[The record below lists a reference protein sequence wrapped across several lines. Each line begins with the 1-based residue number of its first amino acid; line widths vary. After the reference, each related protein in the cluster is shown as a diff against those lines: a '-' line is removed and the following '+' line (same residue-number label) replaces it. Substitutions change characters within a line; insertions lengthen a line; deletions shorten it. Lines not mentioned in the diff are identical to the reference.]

1 MELQD
6 FSLNDFDMNQ
16 SLYIEASAG
25 TGKTYTIQ
33 LMVAK
38 MIAEGTPLKKILI
51 VTYTEKAAGELKDR
65 IRKKIVDV
73 LTNHRI
79 DEKSAPLSDEQIERF
94 EQAYR
99 DVDNASIFTIHS
111 FCQKAL
117 KEYAYDANRPFD
129 MGMVDDATVEDVVD
143 KYIRDEWKDDEVF
156 QRLLSKDDVEKYTG
170 AIKKEFIS
178 AVKMYKGK
186 DGDSEIVKPE
196 DFVEWTDFV
205 ISEKDAKTLVEK
217 CDFNS
222 LDNFKEF
229 KDKFN
234 LLKEKYSDRTYKASY
249 GKTVNK
255 VKTEVTEDFSVAD
268 LIAKIENWD
277 SSQKNPFT
285 PAQVGGKLEDLS
297 EDEFSETLKYIFEK
311 SKKLDKLQDAI
322 SAFLEKDLVEKRFKN
337 EQTRKLFDVWQSKK
351 AEKKVQSFDDMIL
364 FVHKAVMG
372 GDCSLKKHLRLQYK
386 CAIIDEF
393 QDTNQIQWDIFKTV
407 FLTDNVTNNAVEG
420 RSIIVVGDP
429 KQSIYS
435 FQSADVNVY
444 KKAIGEIKNGR
455 RLKYNYRSTKGII
468 DGCNALFAGRFF
480 KPAEG
485 MKNLVDFNKSEV
497 PEEDKSKKATPEI
510 EGKPTCSMWV
520 SAKDI
525 DENQYAQMTVAQ
537 IIDWCS
543 FVGEGE
549 NRKTKL
555 QVFDKNNPQTLKD
568 VTFNDFAILAHSRTE
583 MDVFKSYLRQAGVPY
598 SHYKEKNLFKSRECH
613 EWITLLG
620 ALSVSDFSG
629 WNRRYLSEALIT
641 DFFAVK
647 LDQVESQYY
656 DNPDNLERKKLNAWR
671 LLALKF
677 RYAEMLERIYEDTQI
692 DMRLTDIA
700 KLQELAKIR
709 QIGNYVVD
717 YLYNH
722 RCSLEDMVRHLEGLA
737 RFAESTDDENGDLIE
752 KGFDSDCVQIMTIH
766 ASKGLEF
773 PVVISAAGFKG
784 YYDGFGGPYLF
795 HKDDDIFMG
804 FGDFAKKSRKREELE
819 EWKRLYYVDFT
830 RASSILVLPRFGK
843 WKDKDGFVKEEF
855 KFLHAAIDSFC
866 KSGCEYATLNE
877 DGTLI
882 WDRKKLLDKT
892 TEILKENNK
901 ELENVGAIAE
911 VKAAQQNAMSA
922 LQNALPGKAILQ
934 YSYSS
939 LAGRVDSPIEN
950 VDGSNTDPD
959 GSYDQEVPEQAK
971 PKEIDDEVIVF
982 SEGESLQPEDYH
994 ADHGEVAANYPRGS
1008 KVGNAL
1014 HNTLEVLPFQ
1024 EFGEKY
1030 QDVDAAF
1037 NSPELHNIVEE
1048 KFKAESLPIEK
1059 NRDAWMKITMQYL
1072 WNTLN
1077 AKLPTIAGVK
1087 DDKVVVEKGEFKL
1100 VDLPLNAHKPEVRFD
1115 LDADKKDEASAD
1127 IDKNIRRFCKGFIDL
1142 MFVRTDGLGNVRYC
1156 ILDWKSDRLEDDV
1169 YSPAALKKKV
1179 DEEYSVQRVLY
1190 SYCLIQWLKQFY
1202 NESESD
1208 IFKNHF
1214 GGIYY
1219 AFLRGTEGGSG
1230 RGIYA
1235 QTWKDYATLEAAYKN
1250 VKKLMSKS
1258 KKTQNGEEK

>member
-1 MELQD
+1 MALQN
-6 FSLNDFDMNQ
+6 FSLNDFDTNQ

-65 IRKKIVDV
+65 IRKKIVEV
-73 LTNHRI
+73 LMNNQI
-79 DEKSAPLSDEQIERF
+79 DEKSAPLSAEQIERF

-129 MGMVDDATVEDVVD
+129 MGMIDDATVEDVVD
-143 KYIRDEWKDDEVF
+143 KYIRDNWKDDEVF
-156 QRLLSKDDVEKYTG
+156 QKLLSKDGVEKYTDRV
-170 AIKKEFIS
+170 KREFIS
-178 AVKMYKGK
+178 AVRMYKGK

-196 DFVEWTDFV
+196 DFVEWLGLA
-205 ISEKDAKTLVEK
+205 ISEKDAKSLVNK
-217 CDFNS
+217 CDFNG
-222 LDNFKEF
+222 LDVFKEF
-229 KDKFN
+229 KDKFS
-234 LLKEKYSDRTYKASY
+234 LLKKKYSERTYKASY
-249 GKTVNK
+249 GKTINK
-255 VKTEVTEDFSVAD
+255 VKTEVEGDFSVAA
-268 LIAKIENWD
+268 LVEKIENWD

-285 PAQVGGKLEDLS
+285 GGQVGEKLIDLP
-297 EDEFSETLKYIFEK
+297 EDEFGKTLKYIFEK
-311 SKKLDKLQDAI
+311 SKRLDKLHDDI
-322 SAFLEKDLVEKRFKN
+322 SNFLEKGLVEKKFKN

-351 AEKKVQSFDDMIL
+351 AERKVQSFDDMIL
-364 FVHKAVMG
+364 FVHKAVMS
-372 GDCSLKKHLRLQYK
+372 GDGSLKKHLRLQYR

-407 FLTDNVTNNAVEG
+407 FLTDNETNNTVEG
-420 RSIIVVGDP
+420 HSIIVVGDP

-435 FQSADVNVY
+435 FQGADVNVY
-444 KKAIGEIKNGR
+444 KKAVGEIGNGR
-455 RLKYNYRSTKGII
+455 RLTHNYRSTTGII
-468 DGCNALFAGRFF
+468 KGCNALFAGSFF
-480 KPAEG
+480 EPAEG
-485 MKNLVDFNKSEV
+485 MNKLVDFNDSDV
-497 PEEDKSKKATPEI
+497 PEEDKGKKAAPEI

-520 SAKDI
+520 SENDI
-525 DENQYAQMTVAQ
+525 DEDKYAQTTVAQ
-537 IIDWCS
+537 IIDWCTY
-543 FVGEGE
+543 VGKGE

-555 QVFDKNNPQTLKD
+555 QVFDKDNPQTLRNVK
-568 VTFNDFAILAHSRTE
+568 FSDFAILAHSRTE

-613 EWITLLG
+613 EWIALLG

-641 DFFAVK
+641 DFFAAK

-656 DNPDNLERKKLNAWR
+656 DNPDNPERKKLNAWR

-692 DMRLTDIA
+692 DVRLTDIA

-709 QIGNYVVD
+709 QIGNYIVD

-784 YYDGFGGPYLF
+784 YYDGFGGPFLF

-804 FGDFAKKSRKREELE
+804 FGDLAKKSRKREELE

-855 KFLHAAIDSFC
+855 KFLHAAIAAFC
-866 KSGCEYATLNE
+866 SSGCEHATLNE
-877 DGTLI
+877 NGTLV

-892 TEILKENNK
+892 TEILKQNNK
-901 ELENVGAIAE
+901 ELEDVGEIAE
-911 VKAAQQNAMSA
+911 VKATQQNAMSA
-922 LQNALPGKAILQ
+922 LQKALPGKAILQ

-939 LAGRVDSPIEN
+939 LAGRADSPIEN

-971 PKEIDDEVIVF
+971 PKGIDDDVIVF
-982 SEGESLQPEDYH
+982 SEDKKLDSEEYH
-994 ADHGEVAANYPRGS
+994 ADHDEVAVNYPRGS

-1014 HNTLEVLPFQ
+1014 HNTLEILPFQ

-1030 QDVDAAF
+1030 QDVDAAL
-1037 NSPELHNIVEE
+1037 NSPELRNIVEE
-1048 KFKAESLPIEK
+1048 KFRAESLPIEK
-1059 NRDAWMKITMQYL
+1059 NRDAWMNITMQYL

-1077 AKLPTIAGVK
+1077 AKLPTIAGIEGNK
-1087 DDKVVVEKGEFKL
+1087 AIVEKEDFKL
-1100 VDLPLNAHKPEVRFD
+1100 TDLPLNEHKPEVRFD
-1115 LDADKKDEASAD
+1115 LNADKKDEASAD
-1127 IDKNIRRFCKGFIDL
+1127 IEKNIRRFCKGFIDL
-1142 MFVRTDGLGNVRYC
+1142 MFVRKDSHKNTRYC
-1156 ILDWKSDRLEDDV
+1156 ILDWKSDKLEDDI
-1169 YSPAALKKKV
+1169 YSPDALKKKV

-1219 AFLRGTEGGSG
+1219 AFLRGTEGGTG
-1230 RGIYA
+1230 KGIYA

>member
-6 FSLNDFDMNQ
+6 FSLKEFDANK
-16 SLYIEASAG
+16 SLFIEASAG

-65 IRKKIVDV
+65 IRKKIVEV
-73 LTNHRI
+73 LKNHRI
-79 DEKSAPLSDEQIERF
+79 DEKSDPLSAEQLERF

-129 MGMVDDATVEDVVD
+129 MGMVDDAMVENVVD
-143 KYIRDEWKDDEVF
+143 KYIRDDWKDNEVF
-156 QRLLSKDDVEKYTG
+156 QKLLNKDGVEKYTG
-170 AIKKEFIS
+170 RVKKEFVS

-186 DGDSEIVKPE
+186 NGESEIVKPE
-196 DFVEWTDFV
+196 VFVEWEGYA
-205 ISEKDAKTLVEK
+205 ISEEDAKNLVEK

-222 LDNFKEF
+222 LDFFKEF
-229 KDKFN
+229 KDN
-234 LLKEKYSDRTYKASY
+234 VSLLKDKYKENTYKASY
-249 GKTVNK
+249 VKTVNK
-255 VKTEVTEDFSVAD
+255 EKTEVEEDFSVAD

-277 SSQKNPFT
+277 STQKNPFT
-285 PAQVGGKLEDLS
+285 GSKVGEELIDLP
-297 EDEFSETLKYIFEK
+297 EDEFGVTLKYVFEK
-311 SKKLDKLQDAI
+311 SKKLDKLQANV
-322 SAFLEKDLVEKRFKN
+322 SAFLEKGLVEKKFKN
-337 EQTRKLFDVWQSKK
+337 EQTRSLFDVWQSKK
-351 AEKKVQSFDDMIL
+351 AEEKVQSFDDMIL
-364 FVHKAVMG
+364 FVHKAVMS
-372 GDCSLKKHLRLQYK
+372 GDGSLKTHLRMQYK

-407 FLTDNVTNNAVEG
+407 FLTDNETNEPVKD

-435 FQSADVNVY
+435 FQGADVNVY
-444 KKAIGEIKNGR
+444 KKAIGEIGNGR
-455 RLKYNYRSTKGII
+455 RLKYNYRSTEGII
-468 DGCNALFAGRFF
+468 EGCNVLFAGSFF
-480 KPAEG
+480 EPAEG
-485 MKNLVDFNKSEV
+485 MNKLIDFVPSEV
-497 PEEDKSKKATPEI
+497 PKEDKSKKVAPEI
-510 EGKPTCSMWV
+510 EGVPTCSMWV
-520 SAKDI
+520 SENDI
-525 DENQYAQMTVAQ
+525 DENRYAQMTVAQ
-537 IIDWCS
+537 IIDWCTY
-543 FVGEGE
+543 VGEGE

-555 QVFDKNNPQTLKD
+555 QVFDKDNPQVLKN
-568 VTFNDFAILAHSRTE
+568 VTFGDFAILAHSRTE

-613 EWITLLG
+613 EWIALLG

-641 DFFAVK
+641 DFFTVK

-656 DNPDNLERKKLNAWR
+656 DHPDNPERKKLNDWR
-671 LLALKF
+671 LLAMKF

-692 DMRLTDIA
+692 DVRLTDIS

-784 YYDGFGGPYLF
+784 FYDGFGGPYLF

-804 FGDFAKKSRKREELE
+804 FGDLAKKSRKREELE

-830 RASSILVLPRFGK
+830 RASSILVLPRFRK

-855 KFLHAAIDSFC
+855 KFLHAAIAAFC
-866 KSGCEYATLNE
+866 SSDCEHASLNE
-877 DGTLI
+877 NGSLV
-882 WDRKKLLDKT
+882 WDRKQLLNKT
-892 TEILKENNK
+892 TEILKQNNN
-901 ELENVGAIAE
+901 ELKNVDEIAE
-911 VKAAQQNAMSA
+911 VKTAQQKAMSE
-922 LQNALPGKAILQ
+922 LQSALPGKAILQ

-939 LAGRVDSPIEN
+939 LAGRADSPIEN
-950 VDGSNTDPD
+950 VDGSNADPD
-959 GSYDQEVPEQAK
+959 GSYDQEIPEQPK
-971 PKEIDDEVIVF
+971 PKGIDDDVVVF
-982 SEGESLQPEDYH
+982 SESETLQPEDCQS
-994 ADHGEVAANYPRGS
+994 DHGEVAVNYPRGS

-1024 EFGEKY
+1024 EFGKKY
-1030 QDVDAAF
+1030 QDVGAAF
-1037 NSPELHNIVEE
+1037 SSPELRDIVEE

-1087 DDKVVVEKGEFKL
+1087 DDEAIIEKSDFKL
-1100 VDLPLNAHKPEVRFD
+1100 VDLPINAHKPEVRFD

-1127 IDKNIRRFCKGFIDL
+1127 IEKNIHRFCKGFIDL
-1142 MFVRTDGLGNVRYC
+1142 MFVRTDSQKNVRYC
-1156 ILDWKSDRLEDDV
+1156 ILDWKSDRLEDDI
-1169 YSPAALKKKV
+1169 YSPDALKKKV

-1190 SYCLIQWLKQFY
+1190 SYCLVQWLKQFY

-1230 RGIYA
+1230 KGIYA
-1235 QTWKDYATLEAAYKN
+1235 QTWKDYATLEAAYKR
-1250 VKKLMSKS
+1250 VKVLMSKS
-1258 KKTQNGEEK
+1258 PKTQNGEEK

>member
-1 MELQD
+1 MGLQN
-6 FSLNDFDMNQ
+6 FSLNDFDTNK

-65 IRKKIVDV
+65 IRKKIVEV
-73 LTNHRI
+73 LTNNRI
-79 DEKSAPLSDEQIERF
+79 DEKSDSLSAEQIERF

-129 MGMVDDATVEDVVD
+129 MGMIDDATVEDVVD
-143 KYIRDEWKDDEVF
+143 KYIRDNWKDNEVF
-156 QRLLSKDDVEKYTG
+156 QKLLSKDGVEKYTDR
-170 AIKKEFIS
+170 IKKEFIS

-196 DFVEWTDFV
+196 VFVEWAGLA
-205 ISEKDAKTLVEK
+205 ISEEDAKSLVNK
-217 CDFNS
+217 CDFKS
-222 LDNFKEF
+222 LDVFKEF
-229 KDKFN
+229 KEKFN
-234 LLKEKYSDRTYKASY
+234 LLKEKYGERTYKASCV
-249 GKTVNK
+249 KTVNK
-255 VKTEVTEDFSVAD
+255 EKTEVEDDFSVAA
-268 LIAKIENWD
+268 LIKKLENWD

-285 PAQVGGKLEDLS
+285 GGQVGEKLIDLP
-297 EDEFSETLKYIFEK
+297 EDEFGKTLNYVFEK
-311 SKKLDKLQDAI
+311 SKKLDKLHDDI
-322 SAFLEKDLVEKRFKN
+322 SNFLEKGLVEKKFKN

-351 AEKKVQSFDDMIL
+351 AEDKVQSFDDMIL
-364 FVHKAVMG
+364 FVHKAIMS
-372 GDCSLKKHLRLQYK
+372 GDGSLKKHLRLQYK

-407 FLTDNVTNNAVEG
+407 FLTDNETNKTVEG
-420 RSIIVVGDP
+420 HSVIVVGDP

-435 FQSADVNVY
+435 FQGADVNVY
-444 KKAIGEIKNGR
+444 KKAVDEIKNGR
-455 RLKYNYRSTKGII
+455 RLTYNYRSTTGII
-468 DGCNALFAGRFF
+468 EGCNALFAGSFF
-480 KPAEG
+480 EPADG
-485 MKNLVDFNKSEV
+485 MNKLIDFNNSDV
-497 PEEDKSKKATPEI
+497 PEEDKGKKAVPEI
-510 EGKPTCSMWV
+510 EGEPTCSIWV
-520 SAKDI
+520 SENDV
-525 DENQYAQMTVAQ
+525 DEDQYAQMTVAQ
-537 IIDWCS
+537 IIDWCTY
-543 FVGEGE
+543 VGEGE

-555 QVFDKNNPQTLKD
+555 QVFDKNNPQTLKN
-568 VTFNDFAILAHSRTE
+568 VTFSDFAILAHSRTE

-613 EWITLLG
+613 EWIALLG

-629 WNRRYLSEALIT
+629 WNRRYMSEALIT

-656 DNPDNLERKKLNAWR
+656 DYPDNPERKKLNVWR
-671 LLALKF
+671 SLALKF

-692 DMRLTDIA
+692 DVRLTDIA

-709 QIGNYVVD
+709 QIGNYIVD

-784 YYDGFGGPYLF
+784 YYDGFGGPFLF

-804 FGDFAKKSRKREELE
+804 FGDLAKRSRKREELE

-830 RASSILVLPRFGK
+830 RASSILVLPRFRK

-855 KFLHAAIDSFC
+855 KFLHAAITAFC
-866 KSGCEYATLNE
+866 SSDCEHAILNE
-877 DGTLI
+877 NETI
-882 WDRKKLLDKT
+882 KWDRKKLLVKT
-892 TEILKENNK
+892 TEILKQNNK
-901 ELENVGAIAE
+901 ELEDVGKIAE

-922 LQNALPGKAILQ
+922 LQKALPDKAILQ
-934 YSYSS
+934 YSYST
-939 LAGRVDSPIEN
+939 LAGRADSPIEN
-950 VDGSNTDPD
+950 VDGTNTDPD
-959 GSYDQEVPEQAK
+959 GSSDQDVPEHAK
-971 PKEIDDEVIVF
+971 PKGIDDNVIVF
-982 SEGESLQPEDYH
+982 SEGETLQPEDCH

-1024 EFGEKY
+1024 EFGENY
-1030 QDVDAAF
+1030 QDVGAAF
-1037 NSPELHNIVEE
+1037 NSPELRNIVEE

-1059 NRDAWMKITMQYL
+1059 KRDAWIKITMQYL

-1077 AKLPTIAGVK
+1077 AKLPTIAGVEDGK
-1087 DDKVVVEKGEFKL
+1087 AVIEKTDFKL
-1100 VDLPLNAHKPEVRFD
+1100 TDLPSNAHKPEVRFD
-1115 LDADKKDEASAD
+1115 LNADKKDEASTD
-1127 IDKNIRRFCKGFIDL
+1127 IENNIHRFCKGFIDL
-1142 MFVRTDGLGNVRYC
+1142 MFVREDSHKNKRYC
-1156 ILDWKSDRLEDDV
+1156 ILDWKSDRLEDDI

-1179 DEEYSVQRVLY
+1179 NEEYSVQRVLY

-1219 AFLRGTEGGSG
+1219 AFLRGAEGGTG
-1230 RGIYA
+1230 KGIYA

-1250 VKKLMSKS
+1250 VKNLMSKS

>member
-1 MELQD
+1 MGLQN
-6 FSLNDFDMNQ
+6 FSLNDFDTNK

-65 IRKKIVDV
+65 IRKKIVEV
-73 LTNHRI
+73 LTNNRI
-79 DEKSAPLSDEQIERF
+79 DEKSAPLSAEQIERF

-129 MGMVDDATVEDVVD
+129 MGMIDDATVEDVVD
-143 KYIRDEWKDDEVF
+143 KYIRDNWKDNEVF
-156 QRLLSKDDVEKYTG
+156 QKLLSKDGVEKYTDR
-170 AIKKEFIS
+170 IKKEFIS

-196 DFVEWTDFV
+196 VFVEWAGLA
-205 ISEKDAKTLVEK
+205 ISEEDAKSLVNK
-217 CDFNS
+217 CDFKS
-222 LDNFKEF
+222 LDVFKEF
-229 KDKFN
+229 KEKFN
-234 LLKEKYSDRTYKASY
+234 LLKEKYGERTYKASCV
-249 GKTVNK
+249 KTVNK
-255 VKTEVTEDFSVAD
+255 EKTEVEDDFSVAA
-268 LIAKIENWD
+268 LIKKLENWD

-285 PAQVGGKLEDLS
+285 GGQVGEKLIDLP
-297 EDEFSETLKYIFEK
+297 EDEFGKTLNYIFEK
-311 SKKLDKLQDAI
+311 SKKLDKLHDDI
-322 SAFLEKDLVEKRFKN
+322 SNFLEKGLVEKKFKN

-351 AEKKVQSFDDMIL
+351 AEDKVQSFDDMIL
-364 FVHKAVMG
+364 FVHKAIMS
-372 GDCSLKKHLRLQYK
+372 GDGSLKKHLRLQYK

-407 FLTDNVTNNAVEG
+407 FLTDNETNKTVEG
-420 RSIIVVGDP
+420 HSVIVVGDP

-435 FQSADVNVY
+435 FQGADVNVY
-444 KKAIGEIKNGR
+444 KKAVDEIKNGR
-455 RLKYNYRSTKGII
+455 RLTYNYRSTTGII
-468 DGCNALFAGRFF
+468 EGCNALFAGSFF
-480 KPAEG
+480 EPADG
-485 MKNLVDFNKSEV
+485 MNKLIDFNNSDV
-497 PEEDKSKKATPEI
+497 PEEDKGKKAVPEI
-510 EGKPTCSMWV
+510 EGEPTCSIWV
-520 SAKDI
+520 SENDV
-525 DENQYAQMTVAQ
+525 DEDQYAQMTVAQ
-537 IIDWCS
+537 IIDWCTY
-543 FVGEGE
+543 VGEGE

-555 QVFDKNNPQTLKD
+555 QVFDKNNPQTLKN
-568 VTFNDFAILAHSRTE
+568 VTFSDFAILAHSRTE

-613 EWITLLG
+613 EWIALLG

-629 WNRRYLSEALIT
+629 WNRRYMSEALIT

-656 DNPDNLERKKLNAWR
+656 DNPDNPERKKLNVWR
-671 LLALKF
+671 SLALKF

-692 DMRLTDIA
+692 DVRLTDIA

-709 QIGNYVVD
+709 QIGNYIVD

-784 YYDGFGGPYLF
+784 YYDGFGGPFLF

-804 FGDFAKKSRKREELE
+804 FGDLAKRSRKREELE

-830 RASSILVLPRFGK
+830 RASSILVLPRFRK

-855 KFLHAAIDSFC
+855 KFLHAAITAFC
-866 KSGCEYATLNE
+866 SSDCEHATLNE
-877 DGTLI
+877 NGTLV

-892 TEILKENNK
+892 TEILKQNNK
-901 ELENVGAIAE
+901 ELEDVGEIAE
-911 VKAAQQNAMSA
+911 VKATQQNAMSA
-922 LQNALPGKAILQ
+922 LQKALPGKAILQ

-939 LAGRVDSPIEN
+939 LAGRADSPIEN

-971 PKEIDDEVIVF
+971 PKGIDDDVIVF
-982 SEGESLQPEDYH
+982 SEDKKLDSEEYH
-994 ADHGEVAANYPRGS
+994 ADHDEVAVNYPRGS

-1030 QDVDAAF
+1030 QDVDAAL
-1037 NSPELHNIVEE
+1037 NSPELRNIVEE
-1048 KFKAESLPIEK
+1048 KFRAESLPIEK
-1059 NRDAWMKITMQYL
+1059 NRDAWMNITMQYL

-1077 AKLPTIAGVK
+1077 AKLPTIAGIEGNK
-1087 DDKVVVEKGEFKL
+1087 AIVEKEDFKL
-1100 VDLPLNAHKPEVRFD
+1100 TDLPLNEHKPEVRFD
-1115 LDADKKDEASAD
+1115 LNADKKDEASAD
-1127 IDKNIRRFCKGFIDL
+1127 IEKNIRRFCKGFIDL
-1142 MFVRTDGLGNVRYC
+1142 MFVRKDSHKNTRYC
-1156 ILDWKSDRLEDDV
+1156 ILDWKSDKLEDDI
-1169 YSPAALKKKV
+1169 YSPDALKKKV

-1219 AFLRGTEGGSG
+1219 AFLRGTEGGTG
-1230 RGIYA
+1230 KGIYA

>member
-1 MELQD
+1 MDLKD
-6 FSLNDFDMNQ
+6 FSLDDFNTDE
-16 SLYIEASAG
+16 SLFIEASAG

-38 MIAEGTPLKKILI
+38 MIAEDTPLKKILI

-73 LTNHRI
+73 LKNNRI
-79 DEKSAPLSDEQIERF
+79 DEKSAPLNAKQIENF

-129 MGMVDDATVEDVVD
+129 MGMIDDATVEDVVD
-143 KYIRDEWKDDEVF
+143 KCIRDDWNDDEIF
-156 QRLLSKDDVEKYTG
+156 RNLLSENGVEKYTDG
-170 AIKKEFIS
+170 IKEELVS

-186 DGDSEIVKPE
+186 NGDSEIVTPE
-196 DFVEWTDFV
+196 AFVEWDGFA
-205 ISEKDAKTLVEK
+205 ISEDDAKKLVTK
-217 CDFNS
+217 CDFDS
-222 LDNFKEF
+222 LGVFKEF
-229 KDKFN
+229 IDK
-234 LLKEKYSDRTYKASY
+234 LEVLKKYKDRTYRASRTS
-249 GKTVNK
+249 KNEK
-255 VKTEVTEDFSVAD
+255 IEEEFSVAA
-268 LIAKIENWD
+268 LIEKITKWNHA
-277 SSQKNPFT
+277 QKNPFV
-285 PAQVGGKLEDLS
+285 PKGIGGELENVPDG
-297 EDEFSETLKYIFEK
+297 EFGKTLKYVFEK
-311 SKKLDKLQDAI
+311 SKKLSNLHE
-322 SAFLEKDLVEKRFKN
+322 SVSSFLKKDLVEKKFKN

-364 FVHKAVMG
+364 FVHKAVMNNNG
-372 GDCSLKKHLRLQYK
+372 SLKKHLRLQYK

-393 QDTNQIQWDIFKTV
+393 QDTNQIQWDVFKAV
-407 FLTDNVTNNAVEG
+407 FLRDNVSNEPVEN

-435 FQSADVNVY
+435 FQGADVNVY

-468 DGCNALFAGRFF
+468 DGCNALFADCFF

-485 MKNLVDFNKSEV
+485 MNELIDFKISKV
-497 PEEDKSKKATPEI
+497 PEEDKSQKAVPEI
-510 EGKPTCSMWV
+510 DGKPACSIWV
-520 SAKDI
+520 SVDDV
-525 DENQYAQMTVAQ
+525 DENRYAQMAVAQ

-555 QVFDKNNPQTLKD
+555 QVFDKNNPQVLKN
-568 VTFNDFAILAHSRTE
+568 VTFNDFAILAHSRSE
-583 MDVFKSYLRQAGVPY
+583 MDVFKSCLRQAGVPY

-613 EWITLLG
+613 EWIALLG

-629 WNRRYLSEALIT
+629 WNRRYLNEVLIT
-641 DFFAVK
+641 DFFDAE

-656 DNPDNLERKKLNAWR
+656 DKPDNPERKKLNAWR
-671 LLALKF
+671 ALALKF
-677 RYAEMLERIYEDTQI
+677 RYAEMLERIYEDSQI
-692 DMRLTDIA
+692 DVRLTDIA

-866 KSGCEYATLNE
+866 KSGCEYSTLAEN
-877 DGTLI
+877 GALA
-882 WDRKKLLDKT
+882 WNCGKLLEKT
-892 TEILKENNK
+892 TQILKESNK
-901 ELENVGAIAE
+901 ELENIGAIAE
-911 VKAAQQNAMSA
+911 AKAAQQNAMST
-922 LQNALPGKAILQ
+922 LQSSLPGKAILQ

-939 LAGRVDSPIEN
+939 LAGRADSPIEN

-959 GSYDQEVPEQAK
+959 GSSDTEVPEQAK
-971 PKEIDDEVIVF
+971 PKGIDEDVMVF
-982 SEGESLQPEDYH
+982 SEAATQKAEEYH
-994 ADHGEVAANYPRGS
+994 ADHGEIAVNYPRGS

-1014 HNTLEVLPFQ
+1014 HNTLEILPFH

-1030 QDVDAAF
+1030 KDAATAL
-1037 NSPELHNIVEE
+1037 SDPELCNIVEE
-1048 KFKAESLPIEK
+1048 KFKAESLPVEK
-1059 NRDAWMKITMQYL
+1059 HRDAWMNITIQYL

-1077 AKLPTIAGVK
+1077 AKLPTIAGVE
-1087 DDKVVVEKGEFKL
+1087 DDKAVIEMVDFKL

-1115 LDADKKDEASAD
+1115 LDADKKDKASAEMESV
-1127 IDKNIRRFCKGFIDL
+1127 IRRFCKGFIDL
-1142 MFVRTDGLGNVRYC
+1142 MFVRTDSQGNKRYC
-1156 ILDWKSDRLEDDV
+1156 ILDWKSDRLEDDI
-1169 YSPAALKKKV
+1169 YSPEALKKKV

-1190 SYCLIQWLKQFY
+1190 SYCLIQWLRQFY
-1202 NESESD
+1202 KESEAD

-1219 AFLRGTEGGSG
+1219 AFLRGTEGGTG
-1230 RGIYA
+1230 KGIYA
-1235 QTWKDYATLEAAYKN
+1235 QTWKDYATLETAYEN
-1250 VKKLMSKS
+1250 VKRLMTKG
-1258 KKTQNGEEK
+1258 KKKQNGEEQ

>member
-6 FSLNDFDMNQ
+6 FSLNDFDANQ

-79 DEKSAPLSDEQIERF
+79 DEKSDSLSAEQIERF

-143 KYIRDEWKDDEVF
+143 KYIRDEWKDDEIF
-156 QRLLSKDDVEKYTG
+156 QRLLSKDGVEKYTG
-170 AIKKEFIS
+170 AIKTEFIS

-186 DGDSEIVKPE
+186 NDDSEIVKPE
-196 DFVEWTDFV
+196 SFVEWAGFA
-205 ISEKDAKTLVEK
+205 ISEKDAKALVEK

-222 LDNFKEF
+222 LDIFEEF
-229 KDKFN
+229 KGKVK
-234 LLKEKYSDRTYKASY
+234 LLKKYGEKSYKASY
-249 GKTVNK
+249 TSKKEK
-255 VKTEVTEDFSVAD
+255 VIGDFSVAA
-268 LIAKIENWD
+268 LIEKIENWD

-285 PAQVGGKLEDLS
+285 PTQVGDKLVDLS
-297 EDEFSETLKYIFEK
+297 EDEFGVTLKYVFEK
-311 SKKLDKLQDAI
+311 SKNLSKIQDSI
-322 SAFLEKDLVEKRFKN
+322 SAFLEKGLVEKKFKN
-337 EQTRKLFDVWQSKK
+337 DQTRKLFDVWQSKK
-351 AEKKVQSFDDMIL
+351 AERKVQSFDDMIL
-364 FVHKAVMG
+364 FVHKAVMS
-372 GDCSLKKHLRLQYK
+372 GDGSLKNHLRMQYK

-485 MKNLVDFNKSEV
+485 MKTLVDFNSSEI
-497 PEEDKSKKATPEI
+497 PEEDRSKKANPEI
-510 EGKPTCSMWV
+510 EGTPTCSMWV
-520 SAKDI
+520 SAKDV
-525 DENQYAQMTVAQ
+525 DENQYAQMMVAQ
-537 IIDWCS
+537 IIDWCTY
-543 FVGEGE
+543 VGEGE
-549 NRKTKL
+549 NCKTKL
-555 QVFDKNNPQTLKD
+555 QVFDKNNPQTLRN

-613 EWITLLG
+613 EWIALLG

-647 LDQVESQYY
+647 LNQVESQYY
-656 DNPDNLERKKLNAWR
+656 DNPDNPERKKLNAWR

-692 DMRLTDIA
+692 DVRLTDIA

-722 RCSLEDMVRHLEGLA
+722 RCSLEDVVRHLEGLA
-737 RFAESTDDENGDLIE
+737 RFAESTDDENGDFIE

-804 FGDFAKKSRKREELE
+804 FGAYAKNLRKREELE

-830 RASSILVLPRFGK
+830 RASSILVLPRFRK

-855 KFLHAAIDSFC
+855 KFLHAAIEAFC
-866 KSGCEYATLNE
+866 KSECKYATLNE
-877 DGTLI
+877 NGAFT
-882 WDRKKLLDKT
+882 WNRKKLLDKT
-892 TEILKENNK
+892 TEILKQNNK
-901 ELENVGAIAE
+901 ELEDVDKMAE

-922 LQNALPGKAILQ
+922 LQSALPGKAILQ

-939 LAGRVDSPIEN
+939 LAGRADSPIEN

-959 GSYDQEVPEQAK
+959 GSYDQEIPEQAK
-971 PKEIDDEVIVF
+971 PKGIDDDVIVF
-982 SEGESLQPEDYH
+982 SEGETLQPKDYH
-994 ADHGEVAANYPRGS
+994 ADHGEIAVNYPRGS

-1030 QDVDAAF
+1030 QDVDAAL
-1037 NSPELHNIVEE
+1037 NAPELCNIVEE
-1048 KFKAESLPIEK
+1048 MFKAESLPIEK

-1077 AKLPTIAGVK
+1077 AKLPTVAGVK
-1087 DDKVVVEKGEFKL
+1087 DDKAVVEKGEFKL
-1100 VDLPLNAHKPEVRFD
+1100 VNLPLNAHKPEVRFD

-1127 IDKNIRRFCKGFIDL
+1127 MEKNIRRFCKGFIDL
-1142 MFVRTDGLGNVRYC
+1142 MFVRGEGNNKRYC
-1156 ILDWKSDRLEDDV
+1156 ILDWKSDRLEDDI

-1190 SYCLIQWLKQFY
+1190 SYCLIQWLKQFC

-1219 AFLRGTEGGSG
+1219 AFLRGTEGGTG
-1230 RGIYA
+1230 KGIYA